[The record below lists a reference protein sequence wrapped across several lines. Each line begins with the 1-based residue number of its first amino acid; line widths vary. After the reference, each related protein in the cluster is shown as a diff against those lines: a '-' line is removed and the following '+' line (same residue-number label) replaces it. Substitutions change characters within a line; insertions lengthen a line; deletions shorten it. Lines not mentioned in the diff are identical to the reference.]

1 MTPSQKARILLHA
14 CHLKLHHCF
23 IAEKKS
29 NNSNSNLMRSSF
41 QILCV
46 QIKSTAHVMFL
57 RIQILL
63 HLQVF
68 QCHFM
73 YMKNKEAGLT

>member
-1 MTPSQKARILLHA
+1 MTPSQKARILLRA

-23 IAEKKS
+23 IAEKS
-29 NNSNSNLMRSSF
+29 NNSNLMRSSF